1 MWQIF
6 GSEIGRFAILVVT
19 SLIVFGLFWLYFDA
33 WLERRVS
40 RTVPLLLGLIT
51 LSLSF
56 LAQGMSL
63 ETQILSSA
71 WQGTIAGV
79 ARDGYLY
86 LRAFAYL
93 LILIGLIM
101 TPLEDRPKL

>member
-6 GSEIGRFAILVVT
+6 GLEIGRFAILVVA

-33 WLERRVS
+33 WLERKLP
-40 RTVPLLLGLIT
+40 RTVPLLLGLLT

-71 WQGTIAGV
+71 WQGAIAGV
-79 ARDGYLY
+79 AKDGYLY
-86 LRAFAYL
+86 LRAIAYS
-93 LILIGLIM
+93 LIIVGLMM
-101 TPLEDRPKL
+101 TPIEDRPKL